1 MEGMNMIEISVV
13 VPLYNEELNIHELY
27 NRLSKSVKSFT
38 ENYELLF
45 VNDGSADNTL
55 KELKNYGNNDKHLK
69 YISFSRNFGHQK
81 AILAGLSNASGKAIV
96 IIDGDLQD
104 PPELIPEL
112 YSKFSEGYHVVY
124 AKRSAR
130 KGESV
135 FKKYTAKMFYRLLK
149 KITSIDIPLDT
160 GDFRI
165 ISQEVAHQLKKMEEK
180 NIFLRGQIAWLG
192 FKQTFVIYE
201 RQERLSGETKFTIGK
216 MVRFAFDGITSFS
229 NLPLQIATFL
239 GFIFSI
245 VAFIIIL
252 YSLYSKFIMHEVVT
266 GWTSLMI
273 STMFIGGVQL
283 LCIGVIGEYISRIA
297 NDVKKRPSF
306 IIEESNLNEN

>member
-1 MEGMNMIEISVV
+1 MVEISVV

-165 ISQEVAHQLKKMEEK
+165 ISQEVAHQLKNMEEK
-180 NIFLRGQIAWLG
+180 NIFLRGQIGRASCR
-192 FKQTFVIYE
+192 E
-201 RQERLSGETKFTIGK
+201 R
-216 MVRFAFDGITSFS
+216 V
-229 NLPLQIATFL
+229 
-239 GFIFSI
+239 
-245 VAFIIIL
+245 
-252 YSLYSKFIMHEVVT
+252 
-266 GWTSLMI
+266 
-273 STMFIGGVQL
+273 
-283 LCIGVIGEYISRIA
+283 
-297 NDVKKRPSF
+297 
-306 IIEESNLNEN
+306 